1 MLSGLIDSGM
11 TSGHHHPIRSALA
24 QGIAWGHT
32 VTTTEARSQSYPDIS
47 VNIIRSSEQWTD
59 VRLPLIV
66 LGIFMDVVDSIEDRT
81 YPNGCGDPRGRGTLA
96 L

>member
-1 MLSGLIDSGM
+1 MGPYRNNDRGSITILPR
-11 TSGHHHPIRSALA
+11 HFREHHPI
-24 QGIAWGHT
+24 
-32 VTTTEARSQSYPDIS
+32 
-47 VNIIRSSEQWTD
+47 SEQWTD
-59 VRLPLIV
+59 VGLPQIV